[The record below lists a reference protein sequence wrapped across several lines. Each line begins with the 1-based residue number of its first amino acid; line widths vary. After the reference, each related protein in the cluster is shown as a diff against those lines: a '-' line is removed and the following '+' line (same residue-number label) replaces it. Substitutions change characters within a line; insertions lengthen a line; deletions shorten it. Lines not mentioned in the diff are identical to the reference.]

1 MCEPFFRISRVT
13 SFFFESFLS
22 APPLVGLEDL
32 TLVQTTNVKAKE
44 PKGKRKYENIRRE
57 EGGEDGSIERKK
69 KVKKSYY
76 LEERKIVKK
85 ARA

>member
-1 MCEPFFRISRVT
+1 M
-13 SFFFESFLS
+13 
-22 APPLVGLEDL
+22 